1 MNIPLLEKI
10 LYTDSPS
17 GNEKEIIDII
27 KANICSSAKI
37 YTDNLGNCVAYRG
50 VTAKVFIP

>member
-1 MNIPLLEKI
+1 MNIPLLEEI
-10 LYTDSPS
+10 LHTDSPS
-17 GNEKEIIDII
+17 RNEKEIIEVI

-50 VTAKVFIP
+50 VTAQVFIP

>member
-1 MNIPLLEKI
+1 MNIPLLEEI
-10 LYTDSPS
+10 LHTDSPS
-17 GNEKEIIDII
+17 GNEKEIIEVI

-50 VTAKVFIP
+50 VTARVFIP